1 MKYYF
6 ALLISLVFISCSNKP
21 QPIKY
26 DMDECIECKMTIVDK
41 KYGAEIIST
50 KGKIYK
56 FDDVICVTEFMNASK
71 LADNDIKKILV
82 INFEKE
88 NDFLDVNQ
96 ASFYVSDDLHSP
108 MNGNAAA
115 FVNAQ
120 QAILFQAGKQG
131 IIMDWKELKENLK

>member
-1 MKYYF
+1 
-6 ALLISLVFISCSNKP
+6 
-21 QPIKY
+21 
-26 DMDECIECKMTIVDK
+26 MTMVDK

-56 FDDVICVTEFMNASK
+56 FDDVICMIDFINAANLSE
-71 LADNDIKKILV
+71 NDMEKILV

-120 QAILFQAGKQG
+120 QAILFQTGKQG
-131 IIMDWKELKENLK
+131 IIMGWKELKEKLK